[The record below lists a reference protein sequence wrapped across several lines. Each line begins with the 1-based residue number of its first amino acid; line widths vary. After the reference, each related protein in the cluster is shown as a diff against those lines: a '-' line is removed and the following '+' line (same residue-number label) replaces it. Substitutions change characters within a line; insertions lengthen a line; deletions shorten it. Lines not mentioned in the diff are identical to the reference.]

1 MASALQGMGLPEIWQ
16 RVQDFQKKLE
26 EQSGPKYN
34 RAAQA
39 RGLLWE
45 EIQDDLMAAIRSDS
59 DIAPLIAAREE
70 QVSRQE
76 VTPSAAAREILDKF
90 LMRPFKP

>member
-16 RVQDFQKKLE
+16 RVQDFQKNMGA
-26 EQSGPKYN
+26 QSHPQYN

-39 RGLLWE
+39 RRWLWE
-45 EIQDDLMAAIRSDS
+45 EIQDDLMAAIKSDS

-76 VTPSAAAREILDKF
+76 ITPSAAAREILDKF
-90 LMRPFKP
+90 LTHPSKP

>member
-1 MASALQGMGLPEIWQ
+1 MASALQGAGLPEIWR
-16 RVQDFQKKLE
+16 RVEDFQKKME

-39 RGLLWE
+39 RRWLWE
-45 EIQDDLMAAIRSDS
+45 EIQDDLMAAIKSDS
-59 DIAPLIAAREE
+59 NIAPLIAAREE

-76 VTPSAAAREILDKF
+76 ITPSAAAREILDKF
-90 LMRPFKP
+90 LMRPSKP